1 MMTGRYLPKLWP
13 TVGWLGSLFVV
24 GCTVLPSP
32 TETTS
37 GEVCAP
43 EITAIAFGISS
54 SESQQN
60 LKQDWEPFLAVM
72 SEAVGRPVE
81 GVYAADY
88 AGVIE
93 AMGVGKL
100 QIAWYG
106 GKAYIEAAQRSGAEA
121 FTRTV
126 NTDGTQGY
134 YSHLITSHENPMLA
148 EIDVATGNGDTYIVN
163 HASDL
168 TFAFNDL
175 NSTSGYLV
183 PSLYV
188 FAEKGVDPNKAFREL
203 MFVGSHEA
211 TALAAANNQ
220 VDVAT
225 NNSETL
231 EMLAQSD
238 PETRAKIQVIWTSP
252 IIPTEPIAY
261 HQDLPDCL
269 KERIRAFF
277 YSYEDSEIL
286 EPLGWSGF
294 VPAEDTDW
302 NAIRELDI
310 GKQILDVQN
319 DENLD
324 EAAKQQQIDQLNQ
337 QLEAL

>member
-1 MMTGRYLPKLWP
+1 MERCLLRLRL
-13 TVGWLGSLFVV
+13 TVGLLIGMLFV
-24 GCTVLPSP
+24 GCTSS
-32 TETTS
+32 TS
-37 GEVCAP
+37 STGNDRGEVCAL
-43 EITAIAFGISS
+43 EVDAIAFGISS
-54 SESQQN
+54 SESQQS
-60 LKQDWEPFLAVM
+60 LKQDWEPFLAAM
-72 SEAVGRPVE
+72 ADEVGRPVE
-81 GVYAADY
+81 GVYATDY

-100 QIAWYG
+100 HVAWYG
-106 GKAYIEAAQRSGAEA
+106 GKAYIEAAERSGAEA

-134 YSHLITSHENPMLA
+134 YSHLITFHENPILT
-148 EIDVATGNGDTYIVN
+148 EIDVAAGDGDTYVVE

-168 TFAFNDL
+168 TFAFNDR

-188 FAEKGVDPNKAFREL
+188 FAEKGLNSDNAFREL
-203 MFVGSHEA
+203 TFVGSHEA

-231 EMLAQSD
+231 AMLAQAD

-252 IIPTEPIAY
+252 MIPTEPIAY

-269 KERIRAFF
+269 KEQIKAFF
-277 YSYEDSEIL
+277 YNYEDSEIL
-286 EPLGWSGF
+286 EPLGWAEF
-294 VPAEDTDW
+294 VPAEDKDW

-319 DENLD
+319 DESLD
-324 EAAKQQQIDQLNQ
+324 ETAKQRQIEELNQ